1 MTKSLLFMLLGY
13 QAVVIDILLGYYNKA
28 VEVERVV
35 PVDDED
41 DVPALISTAKLAFGN
56 KEQYVEGSG
65 EGRDDASD
73 VY

>member
-1 MTKSLLFMLLGY
+1 MLLGY

-41 DVPALISTAKLAFGN
+41 DVPALISTAKFDTAQEELN
-56 KEQYVEGSG
+56 CIVCTDYVYS
-65 EGRDDASD
+65 SK
-73 VY
+73 